1 MLTGETLDMT
11 RHRLLLAAFLALLPA
26 SAAIGQARNEAPAR
40 PALFEA
46 LVRCRA
52 ITEDAARLT
61 CFDAATAALQAAAER
76 RDVVV
81 VDRGQVRESRRRLF
95 GLALPRL
102 PIFGGGD
109 DDDEEEI
116 SSIESS
122 IISAHQVEYGRWMV
136 RLEDGSTWVQTDNNL
151 IAGRPRSGQPVRVN
165 RGALGSY
172 MMRVNGQPGVRV
184 RRQL

>member
-1 MLTGETLDMT
+1 LLTPETLDMN
-11 RHRLLLAAFLALLPA
+11 RHRLLLAAILAILPV
-26 SAAIGQARNEAPAR
+26 SAATGQESGDAPR
-40 PALFEA
+40 PPLFDA

-52 ITEDAARLT
+52 ITEDAARLR
-61 CFDAATAALQAAAER
+61 CFDDAAAALEAAAER

-95 GLALPRL
+95 GLPLPRL

-109 DDDEEEI
+109 HEDEEI
-116 SSIESS
+116 SSIESN
-122 IISAHQVEYGRWMV
+122 IVSAHQIEYGRWVV

-165 RGALGSY
+165 RASLGTF

>member
-1 MLTGETLDMT
+1 MT
-11 RHRLLLAAFLALLPA
+11 RHRLLFAAFLALLPA
-26 SAAIGQARNEAPAR
+26 SAAIGQARSEAPAR
-40 PALFEA
+40 PELFEA

-52 ITEDAARLT
+52 ITEDAARLN
-61 CFDAATAALQAAAER
+61 CFDAAAAALQAAAER

-81 VDRGQVRESRRRLF
+81 IDRGQVRESRRRLF

-109 DDDEEEI
+109 DDAEEI
-116 SSIESS
+116 SSIESNVT
-122 IISAHQVEYGRWMV
+122 SAHQVEFGRWVV
-136 RLEDGSTWVQTDNNL
+136 RLEDGSTWVQTDNNP

>member
-1 MLTGETLDMT
+1 MKRFQIFALA
-11 RHRLLLAAFLALLPA
+11 LLAALCTAGPA
-26 SAAIGQARNEAPAR
+26 AADQQQEARGSPAQQ

-52 ITEDAARLT
+52 IADDAARLQ
-61 CFDAATAALQAAAER
+61 CFDQAAANLQQAAER
-76 RDVVV
+76 RDVVI

-95 GLALPRL
+95 GLPLPRL

-116 SSIESS
+116 RSIESTVAA
-122 IISAHQVEYGRWMV
+122 AHQEGYGRWVV
-136 RLEDGSTWVQTDNNL
+136 RLEDGSTWVQTDNNV
-151 IAGRPRSGQPVRVN
+151 IAGAPRHGQPVRVN
-165 RGALGSY
+165 RGALGTY
-172 MMRVNGQPGVRV
+172 MMKVNNQPGVRV